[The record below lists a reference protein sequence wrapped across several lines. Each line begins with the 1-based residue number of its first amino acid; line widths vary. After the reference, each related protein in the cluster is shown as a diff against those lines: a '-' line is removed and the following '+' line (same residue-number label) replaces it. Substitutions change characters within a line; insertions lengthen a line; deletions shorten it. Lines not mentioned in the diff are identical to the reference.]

1 MPKFKWFKRTKPE
14 PKEVK
19 NCTNCR
25 FNNEEIGCFVG
36 TYYAAKGL
44 KAICY
49 QGELWEANI
58 K

>member
-14 PKEVK
+14 SKEVK

-49 QGELWEANI
+49 QGELWEQ